1 MRIMTLNDTLTVSAQ
16 VEIDDLAE
24 LKANGVTTLVCNRP
38 DGESQDQVT
47 FDAISAAADALGI
60 AVVNLPFKSGEQ
72 TDAQVQTFADLLEQA
87 QAKAE
92 KIHAY
97 CRTGNRTVC
106 LWSAAAVS
114 RGAGAQEVLEKAKEV
129 GFDVTDAVKP
139 YVADKEI
146 AAASTQNEG
155 AAKPSFDVVIVG
167 AGSGGIAAAA
177 SLLKR
182 KGDLRIALVDPAESH
197 YYQPG
202 WTMVGGGV
210 FNNTQTKR
218 NMRDLIP
225 SNVSWIKQAAVGFTP
240 TENTVQLDNE
250 QSLHYQHLIVAPG
263 LVLNWDGIKGL
274 KESLGKNGVTS
285 NYSYEYSAY
294 TWELVK
300 GLKKGRAIFTQ
311 PPMPIKCAGAPQK
324 ALYLSGDHWRRT
336 GALKDINIDFFNAG
350 GVLFGVAAY
359 VPALQKYIEKYHA
372 KTHFNHTL
380 VEVDGENKRAYFKSS
395 EEGKENDVICE
406 EFDMIHVC
414 PPQKAPDFVANS
426 VLADAGGWLDVD
438 QFSLQHKKFA
448 NVWGLGDVMN
458 TPNAKTMAAVRKQ
471 VPVVAANI
479 VNSIDG
485 RDLQAGYDGYG
496 SCPLT
501 VERGKIVLAEFG
513 YGGKLLPS
521 FPSFL
526 LNGTRPTWAAWILKK
541 DMLPAIYWHA
551 MLKGRE
557 WLAAPKKLKSLRG

>member
-1 MRIMTLNDTLTVSAQ
+1 MTS
-16 VEIDDLAE
+16 
-24 LKANGVTTLVCNRP
+24 LVCNRP
-38 DGESQDQVT
+38 DGESQDQVAFET
-47 FDAISAAADALGI
+47 LSAAAEALGI
-60 AVVNLPFKSGEQ
+60 TVVNLPFKSGEQ
-72 TDAQVQTFADLLEQA
+72 TDAQVQKFADLLDEA
-87 QAKAE
+87 QAKSE
-92 KIHAY
+92 KVHAY
-97 CRTGNRTVC
+97 CRTGNRSTC

-114 RGAGAQEVLEKAKEV
+114 RGASAQEVLATAKEV
-129 GFDVTDAVKP
+129 GFDVSDAVKP
-139 YVADKEI
+139 YVKDNELT
-146 AAASTQNEG
+146 ASSAPNEG

-182 KGDLRIALVDPAESH
+182 KGDLRIALIDPAESH

-225 SNVSWIKQAAVGFTP
+225 HNVSWIKQSVVGFTP

-250 QSLHYQHLIVAPG
+250 QSLHYQQLIVAPG

-274 KESLGKNGVTS
+274 EESLGKNGVTS
-285 NYSYEYSAY
+285 NYSYEHSAY

-324 ALYLSGDHWRRT
+324 ALYLSGDHWYRT
-336 GALKDINIDFFNAG
+336 GALKDISIDFFNAG

-359 VPALQKYIEKYHA
+359 VPALQSYIDKYKA

-380 VEVDGENKRAYFKSS
+380 VEVDGANKRAYFKSS
-395 EEGKENDVICE
+395 EAGKENEVICE

-414 PPQKAPDFVANS
+414 PPQKSPEFVAKS
-426 VLADAGGWLDVD
+426 ALADAGGWLDVD

-479 VNSIDG
+479 INTLKG
-485 RDLQAGYDGYG
+485 QELQAGYDGYG

>member
-1 MRIMTLNDTLTVSAQ
+1 S
-16 VEIDDLAE
+16 
-24 LKANGVTTLVCNRP
+24 LVCNRP
-38 DGESQDQVT
+38 DGESQDQVAFET
-47 FDAISAAADALGI
+47 LSAAAEALGI
-60 AVVNLPFKSGEQ
+60 TVINLPFKSGEQ
-72 TDAQVQTFADLLEQA
+72 TDAQVQIFADLLDEA
-87 QAKAE
+87 QAKGE
-92 KIHAY
+92 KVHAY
-97 CRTGNRTVC
+97 CRTGNRSTC

-114 RGAGAQEVLEKAKEV
+114 RGASAQEVLATAKEV
-129 GFDVTDAVKP
+129 GFDVSDAVKP
-139 YVADKEI
+139 YATDKELT
-146 AAASTQNEG
+146 ASSAPNEG

-182 KGDLRIALVDPAESH
+182 KGDLRIALIDPAESH

-210 FNNTQTKR
+210 FTNTQTKR

-225 SNVSWIKQAAVGFTP
+225 HNVSWIKQSVIGFTP

-250 QSLHYQHLIVAPG
+250 QSLHYQQLIVSPG

-285 NYSYEYSAY
+285 NYSYEHSAY

-300 GLKKGRAIFTQ
+300 GLNKGRAIFTQ

-324 ALYLSGDHWRRT
+324 ALYLSGDHWYRT
-336 GALKDINIDFFNAG
+336 GALKDISIDFFNAG

-359 VPALQKYIEKYHA
+359 VPALQSYIDKYKA
-372 KTHFNHTL
+372 KAHFNHTL
-380 VEVDGENKRAYFKSS
+380 VEVDGANKRAYFKSS
-395 EEGKENDVICE
+395 EAGKENEVICE

-414 PPQKAPDFVANS
+414 PPQKSPEFVAKS
-426 VLADAGGWLDVD
+426 ALADAGGWLDVD

-479 VNSIDG
+479 INTLKG
-485 RDLQAGYDGYG
+485 QELQAGYDGYG

-557 WLAAPKKLKSLRG
+557 WLAAPKKLKSLKG

>member
-1 MRIMTLNDTLTVSAQ
+1 MRIMTLNTTLTVSAQ
-16 VEIDDLAE
+16 IEIEELAE
-24 LKANGVTTLVCNRP
+24 LKANGVTSLICNRP
-38 DGESQDQVT
+38 DGESQDQVAFET
-47 FDAISAAADALGI
+47 LSAAAEALGI
-60 AVVNLPFKSGEQ
+60 TAVNLPFKSGEQ
-72 TDAQVQTFADLLEQA
+72 TDAQVQIFADLLEEA
-87 QAKAE
+87 QVKSE
-92 KIHAY
+92 KVHAY
-97 CRTGNRTVC
+97 CRTGNRSTS

-114 RGAGAQEVLEKAKEV
+114 RGASAQEVLATAKEV
-129 GFDVTDAVKP
+129 GFDVSDAVKP
-139 YVADKEI
+139 YVEDKEL
-146 AAASTQNEG
+146 AASPAPNKG

-167 AGSGGIAAAA
+167 AGSSGIAAAA

-182 KGDLRIALVDPAESH
+182 KGDLRITLIDPAESH

-210 FNNTQTKR
+210 FNKTQTKR
-218 NMRDLIP
+218 HMRDIIP
-225 SNVSWIKQAAVGFTP
+225 HNVSWIKQSVVGFTP

-250 QSLHYQHLIVAPG
+250 QSLHYQQLIVAPG

-274 KESLGKNGVTS
+274 EESLGKNGVTS
-285 NYSYEYSAY
+285 NYSYEHSAY

-324 ALYLSGDHWRRT
+324 ALYLSGDHWYRT
-336 GALKDINIDFFNAG
+336 GALKDISIDFFNSG

-359 VPALQKYIEKYHA
+359 VPALQSYIDKYKA

-380 VEVDGENKRAYFKSS
+380 VEVDGANNRAYFKSS
-395 EEGKENDVICE
+395 EAGKENDVICE

-414 PPQKAPDFVANS
+414 PPQQSPEFVAKS
-426 VLADAGGWLDVD
+426 ALADAGGWLDVD

-479 VNSIDG
+479 INTLKG
-485 RDLQAGYDGYG
+485 QELQAGYDGYG

>member
-1 MRIMTLNDTLTVSAQ
+1 MTS
-16 VEIDDLAE
+16 
-24 LKANGVTTLVCNRP
+24 LVCNRP
-38 DGESQDQVT
+38 DGESQDQVAFET
-47 FDAISAAADALGI
+47 LSAAAEALGI
-60 AVVNLPFKSGEQ
+60 TVVNLPFKSGEQ
-72 TDAQVQTFADLLEQA
+72 TDAQVQKFADLLDEA
-87 QAKAE
+87 QAKSE
-92 KIHAY
+92 KVHAY
-97 CRTGNRTVC
+97 CRTGNRSTC

-114 RGAGAQEVLEKAKEV
+114 RGASAQEVLATAKEA
-129 GFDVTDAVKP
+129 GFDVSDAVKP
-139 YVADKEI
+139 YVKDNELT
-146 AAASTQNEG
+146 ASSAPNEG

-182 KGDLRIALVDPAESH
+182 KGDLRIALIDPAESH

-225 SNVSWIKQAAVGFTP
+225 HNVSWIKQSVVGFTP

-250 QSLHYQHLIVAPG
+250 QSLHYQQLIVAPG

-274 KESLGKNGVTS
+274 EESLGKNGVTS
-285 NYSYEYSAY
+285 NYSYEHSAY

-324 ALYLSGDHWRRT
+324 ALYLSGDHWYRT
-336 GALKDINIDFFNAG
+336 GALKDISIDFFNAG

-359 VPALQKYIEKYHA
+359 VPALQSYIDKYKA

-380 VEVDGENKRAYFKSS
+380 VEVDGANKRAYFKSS
-395 EEGKENDVICE
+395 EAGKENEVICE

-414 PPQKAPDFVANS
+414 PPQKSPEFVAKS
-426 VLADAGGWLDVD
+426 ALADAGGWLDVD

-479 VNSIDG
+479 INTLKG
-485 RDLQAGYDGYG
+485 QELQAGYDGYG

>member
-1 MRIMTLNDTLTVSAQ
+1 MRIMTLSTTLTVSSQ
-16 VEIDDLAE
+16 VEIEGLAE
-24 LKANGVTTLVCNRP
+24 LKANGVTSLVCNRP
-38 DGESQDQVT
+38 DGESQDQLAFET
-47 FDAISAAADALGI
+47 LSAAADALGI
-60 AVVNLPFKSGEQ
+60 TVINLPFKSGEQ
-72 TDAQVQTFADLLEQA
+72 TDAQVQIFADLLEEA
-87 QAKAE
+87 PAKSE
-92 KIHAY
+92 KVHAY
-97 CRTGNRTVC
+97 CRTGNRSTC

-114 RGAGAQEVLEKAKEV
+114 RGASVQDVLATAREV
-129 GFDVTDAVKP
+129 GFDVSDAVKP
-139 YVADKEI
+139 YVKDKELT
-146 AAASTQNEG
+146 AASAPNEG

-182 KGDLRIALVDPAESH
+182 KGDLRLALIDPAESH

-210 FNNTQTKR
+210 FKNTQTKR

-225 SNVSWIKQAAVGFTP
+225 HNVSWIKHSVVGFTP
-240 TENTVQLDNE
+240 TENTVQLDTG
-250 QSLHYQHLIVAPG
+250 QSLHYRQLIVAPG
-263 LVLNWDGIKGL
+263 LVLDWDGIKGL
-274 KESLGKNGVTS
+274 KESIGKNGVTS
-285 NYSYEYSAY
+285 NYSYEHSAY
-294 TWELVK
+294 TWELVEE
-300 GLKKGRAIFTQ
+300 LKKGRAIFTQ

-324 ALYLSGDHWRRT
+324 ALYLSGDHWYRT

-350 GVLFGVAAY
+350 GVLFGVPAY
-359 VPALQKYIEKYHA
+359 VPALQSYIDKYKA

-380 VEVDGENKRAYFKSS
+380 VEVDGANKRAYFESS
-395 EEGKENDVICE
+395 EAGKENDVICE
-406 EFDMIHVC
+406 EFDIIHVC
-414 PPQKAPDFVANS
+414 PPQKSPEFVAKS
-426 VLADAGGWLDVD
+426 ALADAGGWLDVD
-438 QFSLQHKKFA
+438 QFSLQHKKFV

-479 VNSIDG
+479 VNTLKG
-485 RDLQAGYDGYG
+485 QELQAGYDGYG

-521 FPSFL
+521 FPSFI

-557 WLAAPKKLKSLRG
+557 WLAAPKKLKSLKG